1 MPHIKEFEDDN
12 DDEKNVQ
19 VNIEVQYIMRAT
31 SDTKSQEKFL

>member
-1 MPHIKEFEDDN
+1 MPHIKEFEDN